1 MRTLSI
7 NLNLLKFKGAGV
19 ISLKGKSGVAKRC
32 LVIPVDDNGLF
43 EGEKG
48 VYANLVAFESNLTDG
63 KTHLV
68 KPSLK
73 KEVLE
78 AMTEEQRK
86 AIPVLGDIK
95 PFGTVSAEVSNPE
108 GFMVDSSEGSDDLPF

>member
-19 ISLKGKSGVAKRC
+19 ISLKGKSGVSKRC

-43 EGEKG
+43 EGENG
-48 VYANLVAFESNLTDG
+48 VYCNLVAFEANLSDG

-68 KPSLK
+68 KPSIK

-78 AMTEEQRK
+78 NMTEEQRN

-95 PFGTVSAEVSNPE
+95 PFGTVSPEVSNPE
-108 GFMVDSSEGSDDLPF
+108 GFLVDSNEGSDDLPF